1 MISIKNKKAPELLL
15 PAGSLQK
22 AKFAFA
28 YGADAVY
35 AGVPVF
41 ALRAK
46 ENMFTIDKVKELV
59 EYAHSI
65 GKKIYLTI
73 NIYPHNKKLNSFM
86 DAMEQLVAVGPDA
99 FIVSDPGII
108 HLIRRRWPLTVNGK
122 SNPKYVE
129 LHLSVQQNT
138 INWASAAFWKAN
150 GISRCIL
157 ARELSYEEVCE
168 IVQKNPD
175 MEFEYFVHGAMCI
188 AYSGRCLLSNY
199 LAGRDANQGVCAQS
213 CRWQYKV
220 FKQNTVVGEQ
230 NAEKNIQET
239 VKGKQETQ
247 THPLQSN
254 SNYSAPQGNFVVEEQ
269 LRPNEFHSIQEDENG
284 TYIMNSRDMCL
295 IDYIPELITSGVC
308 SLKVEGRNKS
318 EYYAAITA
326 KAYREAIDTYVQTG
340 KPADTKKL
348 LEELQTAG
356 NRGFMP
362 GFFAGDLREKSQRY
376 ESNKV
381 LQTHIFVG
389 VLKSFDVSTRKATF
403 HVKNRVD
410 VGDDI
415 ELITPKKIISH
426 KVTTLFNNCDKDVQS
441 VHPGTGTFSI
451 ILDKHVELDSEFVL
465 ARREGQ
471 QKINKK

>member
-1 MISIKNKKAPELLL
+1 MTSIKNKKAPELLL

-46 ENMFTIDKVKELV
+46 ENEFTIDSVKELV

-86 DAMEQLVAVGPDA
+86 NAMEQLVTVGPDA

-108 HLIRRRWPLTVNGK
+108 HLIRQRWPLTVNGEP
-122 SNPKYVE
+122 NPEYVE

-138 INWASAAFWKAN
+138 VNWASASFWKSN
-150 GISRCIL
+150 GVSRCIL
-157 ARELSYEEVCE
+157 ARELGYEEVCE

-188 AYSGRCLLSNY
+188 AYSGRCLLSSY

-230 NAEKNIQET
+230 KTEKNIQET
-239 VKGKQETQ
+239 VKGEKKTQ

-254 SNYSAPQGNFVVEEQ
+254 SKYSAPQGNFVVEEQ
-269 LRPNEFHSIQEDENG
+269 LRPNEFHPIEEDENG

-295 IDYIPELITSGVC
+295 IDYIPELIKSGVC

-326 KAYREAIDTYVQTG
+326 KAYRKAIDTYIQTG
-340 KPADTKKL
+340 KPANTKKL

-362 GFFAGDLREKSQRY
+362 GFFAGDLKEHAQRY

-389 VLKSFDVSTRKATF
+389 ILTSFDAKSHKATF

-410 VGDDI
+410 VGDTIDI
-415 ELITPKKIISH
+415 ITPTQTIQHTI
-426 KVTTLFNNCDKDVQS
+426 TQLFNSHNEDVQS

-451 ILDKHVELDSEFVL
+451 ILKDDVVVDSEFVL

-471 QKINKK
+471 QKVNKK